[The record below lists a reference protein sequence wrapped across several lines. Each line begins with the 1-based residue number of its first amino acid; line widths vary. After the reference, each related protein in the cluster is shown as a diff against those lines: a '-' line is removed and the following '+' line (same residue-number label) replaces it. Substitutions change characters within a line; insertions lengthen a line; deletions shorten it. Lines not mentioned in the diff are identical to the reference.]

1 MNGLSE
7 IAYVRQQTGLLQI
20 QTQLI
25 TILLGSLLV
34 LATAYIGYLIYTSMR
49 KRDHAEVEILASE
62 ERYRTLFERVP
73 VGLYRTKPDGKII
86 DANPALVEMLGYP
99 DSAALLAMNAGDI
112 FINPQDRQAEMDLL
126 DQKRQ
131 PVSTE
136 LQLRRFDGSNI
147 WVRDTFRPV
156 YGQDNRVIYYDGS
169 LEDITEHR
177 RADEAQLLLASI
189 VKSSNDAIIAE
200 KLDGTI
206 ASWNS
211 GAENI
216 FGYRAEEV
224 IGHSLSILL
233 PDEHRDELDKILA
246 RIKRGERVEH
256 YETERIRRDGKRID
270 VSLTISPVIDA
281 AGKVIGVSKIARD
294 ISEHKRLEHNIL
306 RMERLSA
313 MGKVTAS
320 LAHEVKNPLQS
331 IQSNLDLLLDF
342 PLEESERQECLKLC
356 RREVDSLVEITQ
368 RMLVFSRP
376 DQSTYRELSIGQL
389 WEDTLALV
397 EHTLSNS
404 RVDVITRIPDE
415 LPLVRG
421 APHQLRQVFLNLL
434 LNSLEAI
441 QGEGTINLEAHQN
454 DNQLV
459 ISLLNDGP
467 PIPSEH
473 IKHIFDPFFT
483 TKPGG
488 SGLGLFICHNIL
500 QSHSGTIQVENL
512 EEGSGVM
519 FTIMLPVAL
528 TTGNLGP
535 SQERNPFDEGTE
547 NASSYPDR

>member
-1 MNGLSE
+1 MNELLV
-7 IAYVRQQTGLLQI
+7 IAYLRQQTGVLQI
-20 QTQLI
+20 QSQLI

-34 LATAYIGYLIYTSMR
+34 IATAYIVFLIYTSMR
-49 KRDHAEVEILASE
+49 KRDRVEAAIRASE

-73 VGLYRTKPDGKII
+73 VGLYRTKPDGQII
-86 DANPALVEMLGYP
+86 DANPALVEMLGYL
-99 DSAALLAMNAGDI
+99 DRASLLAMNAGDI
-112 FINPQDRQAEMDLL
+112 YLHPQDRQAEMDLM

-136 LQLRRFDGSNI
+136 LQLRRFDGTDI
-147 WVRDTFRPV
+147 WVRDIVRPV
-156 YGQDNRVIYYDGS
+156 FTQDDQVVYYDGS

-211 GAENI
+211 GAEKI

-233 PDEHRDELDKILA
+233 PDERRDELDKMLA
-246 RIKRGERVEH
+246 RIKHGERVEH
-256 YETERIRRDGKRID
+256 YETERIRKDGKRLD
-270 VSLTISPVIDA
+270 VSLTISPIIDA

-294 ISEHKRLEHNIL
+294 ISEHKRLEQNIL

-331 IQSNLDLLLDF
+331 IQSNLDLLLEF

-356 RREVDSLVEITQ
+356 QREVDGLVEITQ
-368 RMLVFSRP
+368 RMLIFSRP
-376 DQSTYRELSIGQL
+376 DQSTYRELSIGQI

-404 RVDVITRIPDE
+404 MVDVITRIPDE

-441 QGEGTINLEAHQN
+441 QGEGTINLEAHQDN
-454 DNQLV
+454 NQLV

-473 IKHIFDPFFT
+473 LKQIFDPFFT
-483 TKPGG
+483 TKSGG

-500 QSHSGTIQVENL
+500 QSHNGTIQAENL

-519 FTIMLPVAL
+519 FTITLPVAL
-528 TTGNLGP
+528 TADNLGS
-535 SQERNPFDEGTE
+535 SQERNQFHEGTE
-547 NASSYPDR
+547 NASSHLDR